1 MDPVV
6 AGTVA
11 TVLVSVVSGVVK
23 IVRQWLGREVELARI
38 THEALTERVRCTAP
52 WASLR
57 ESRDG
62 HHVQVVA
69 AARRAPGRAAAR
81 PGLPS
86 APAIGG
92 GRRGGSRRR

>member
-6 AGTVA
+6 AGAVA

-23 IVRQWLGREVELARI
+23 TVRLWIGREVELARI

-52 WASLR
+52 VASLR

-69 AARRAPGRAAAR
+69 AARHGAERAAAHPDPR
-81 PGLPS
+81 
-86 APAIGG
+86 IGG
-92 GRRGGSRRR
+92 GRRGGGRER

>member
-1 MDPVV
+1 MV
-6 AGTVA
+6 AGAVA

-23 IVRQWLGREVELARI
+23 TVRQWLDREVELARI

-57 ESRDG
+57 EYRDG

-69 AARRAPGRAAAR
+69 VARQTAR
-81 PGLPS
+81 PGRPS
-86 APAIGG
+86 APVIGG
-92 GRRGGSRRR
+92 GRRGGSRER

>member
-6 AGTVA
+6 AGAVA

-23 IVRQWLGREVELARI
+23 TVRLWIGREVELARI

-52 WASLR
+52 VASLR

-69 AARRAPGRAAAR
+69 ARHGAERAAAR
-81 PGLPS
+81 PDPW
-86 APAIGG
+86 IGG
-92 GRRGGSRRR
+92 GCRGGGRER